1 METFTILHKKNKKK
15 HKQKKTNKNKQT
27 KNKLSYMTHWGGGA
41 GEKVMLKSQVW
52 KMPHTQILV
61 GYETN
66 RDKA

>member
-1 METFTILHKKNKKK
+1 
-15 HKQKKTNKNKQT
+15 
-27 KNKLSYMTHWGGGA
+27 MTHWGGGA